1 MADEGEITLRVMG
14 EFLTRKIPGRRTGG
28 AYSLFEVASPQGA
41 GLSPHVNHREYEFLI
56 DEHPLR
62 AEAGFLLYVAKGTL
76 HAHKNVSRCTGR
88 MLVSQTPGGLYERFF
103 EEAGKPA
110 DVDGDPLVEDEQT
123 QAASIVAIA
132 AEYGIEMPPPIT

>member
-1 MADEGEITLRVMG
+1 
-14 EFLTRKIPGRRTGG
+14 
-28 AYSLFEVASPQGA
+28 
-41 GLSPHVNHREYEFLI
+41 
-56 DEHPLR
+56 
-62 AEAGFLLYVAKGTL
+62 
-76 HAHKNVSRCTGR
+76 
-88 MLVSQTPGGLYERFF
+88 MLVSQTTGGLYERFF